1 MYRVEIIE
9 NKYGDLEDY
18 KNRIN
23 DFFSECANKEYEIK
37 DIKTPSQS
45 ITMIFYIYNPIRNL
59 DISEESVEEVSRKA
73 RAIGAF
79 RSYIKREDSLIEK

>member
-1 MYRVEIIE
+1 MYRVKIIE

-37 DIKTPSQS
+37 I
-45 ITMIFYIYNPIRNL
+45 
-59 DISEESVEEVSRKA
+59 
-73 RAIGAF
+73 
-79 RSYIKREDSLIEK
+79 